1 MSYFE
6 KRSLQ
11 ISEMTST
18 PSKRE
23 DLNKLVDSEKLKILY
38 EMTDT
43 KNIIELLDFIK
54 CAHEDADWCN
64 SYR

>member
-6 KRSLQ
+6 KKSLQ

-23 DLNKLVDSEKLKILY
+23 KLENLTDNEKLKILY

-43 KNIIELLDFIK
+43 KNIIELLDFINN
-54 CAHEDADWCN
+54 AHEDADWCN

>member
-6 KRSLQ
+6 KQSLQ

-23 DLNKLVDSEKLKILY
+23 ELNNLVDSEKLKILY

-43 KNIIELLDFIK
+43 ENIVELLDFVK
-54 CAHEDADWCN
+54 YAHEDANWCN

>member
-6 KRSLQ
+6 KKSLQ

-18 PSKRE
+18 PSKR
-23 DLNKLVDSEKLKILY
+23 DKLNSLSDGEKLKILY
-38 EMTDT
+38 EMTET

-54 CAHEDADWCN
+54 YAHEDADWCN

>member
-6 KRSLQ
+6 KKSLQ

-23 DLNKLVDSEKLKILY
+23 KLDNLTDNEKLKILY

-43 KNIIELLDFIK
+43 RNIIQLLDFIK
-54 CAHEDADWCN
+54 YAHNDADWCN

>member
-6 KRSLQ
+6 KKSLQ

-23 DLNKLVDSEKLKILY
+23 KLENLTDNEKLKILY
-38 EMTDT
+38 EMKET
-43 KNIIELLDFIK
+43 KNIIDLLDFIK
-54 CAHEDADWCN
+54 YAHEDAAWCN